1 MLLRIKLAACVVLA
15 IGARSVL
22 LGQEAGH
29 VEFGQ
34 RLECVVTGTCDSASV
49 DDLGWITA
57 IQFDQPGWEYF
68 NEYEKKRLTDEAVA
82 LSAFR
87 PIQKEDIV
95 ALRPDHAVVLLHA
108 RQGPA
113 IRLASI
119 ARNGVPI
126 QSFLLRDHYGYL
138 YEKNWRS
145 FSFTEA
151 VHYNP
156 TLQGFEF
163 FQLTYGYEPIPT
175 REHPTQ
181 DPIYHQSYHLV
192 TVDESGHILLAR
204 SEPTGD
210 RMFNR
215 EPSRFVQHE
224 VAFQAFSLFTVHD
237 DAVPR
242 DAIWEERF
250 LTPGDMDA
258 HDSLVIQLDFEANWS
273 GRFFFIEPADGYSI
287 VEVAQRHENI
297 LTFPGD
303 GTTCSLENW
312 NRYASTWKDLHC
324 TEHFFQ
330 TVSLNANEKGRFHAF
345 EQGELLAA
353 FEAECGAYNPED
365 DHSLIAVPSPYSP
378 LVVVDCIVLRVRFE
392 SPSGGGENVI
402 TLKLASGC

>member
-1 MLLRIKLAACVVLA
+1 MLRHIKLAACLVLV
-15 IGARSVL
+15 IGAKSVL
-22 LGQEAGH
+22 VGQEPGDVDFGH
-29 VEFGQ
+29 
-34 RLECVVTGTCDSASV
+34 RLECVVNGMCDSASV
-49 DDLGWITA
+49 DELGWITA
-57 IQFDQPGWEYF
+57 IQFDEPGWEYF
-68 NEYEKKRLTDEAVA
+68 NEREKKGLSNGFVA
-82 LSAFR
+82 LNAFR

-95 ALRPDHAVVLLHA
+95 ALRPNHAVVLLHA
-108 RQGPA
+108 RQGPT

-126 QSFLLRDHYGYL
+126 QSFLLRDHFGYL

-151 VHYNP
+151 IHYNP

-175 REHPTQ
+175 RERPTQ

-192 TVDESGHILLAR
+192 TVDESGKILLTQ

-258 HDSLVIQLDFEANWS
+258 HDSLVIQLDFESNWS
-273 GRFFFIEPADGYSI
+273 NRFFFIEPADGYSI
-287 VEVAQRHENI
+287 LEVAQRHENI

-303 GTTCSLENW
+303 GTTCSLEDW
-312 NRYASTWKDLHC
+312 NRFTSPWRNLHC
-324 TEHFFQ
+324 TENFFQ
-330 TVSLNANEKGRFHAF
+330 TVSLNADEKRLFNAF
-345 EQGELLAA
+345 EQDELLAA

-365 DHSLIAVPSPYSP
+365 DHSLIAIPSPYSP
-378 LVVVDCIVLRVRFE
+378 LVVVDCIVLRVQYE
-392 SPSGGGENVI
+392 GPSGSGENVI